1 MREIAEKRNDAV
13 ASDRLYRAV
22 RNVIQEAH
30 GVVSRVANWA
40 MVEANWRVGF
50 LIVED
55 EQKGKRKAEYGK
67 AVLRDLARRLTA
79 EYGSG
84 YDERNLRY
92 MRSFYLAFPIRNAL
106 RSELSWTHYRSLM
119 SVPDPIAREWYMNE
133 CIASSWGTR
142 YLDRQIATQSYERL
156 LSGANP
162 DRRRKRKELPLT
174 PLPDKPKSLVPAD
187 FIKNP
192 MMLEFLSLPA
202 EVKLR
207 ETKLESA
214 LISHLK
220 DVLMELGRGFC
231 FVARQKH
238 MRTETADFFI
248 DLVFYNSIL
257 KCYFLIDLKVGR
269 ITHQDVGQ
277 MDMYRRMYDEL
288 VKQPDDNPTIGIVL
302 CSETDQA
309 IARYSILKG
318 NEQLFAVKYKTYLP
332 DEETLRREIEAQ
344 KELYRLQVQDSAEIE
359 TLMSPVQPKRKL
371 SSSKK
376 NGKTKR
382 RKGASS
388 HD

>member
-1 MREIAEKRNDAV
+1 MRNNMKKILATSEVAV
-13 ASDRLYRAV
+13 ASDRLYRSV
-22 RNVIQEAH
+22 RKVIQEAQ

-55 EQKGKRKAEYGK
+55 EQKGMRKAEYGK
-67 AVLRDLARRLTA
+67 AVLKDLAHRLTA

-84 YDERNLRY
+84 YDESNLRY
-92 MRSFYLAFPIRNAL
+92 MRLFYLAFPIRDAL
-106 RSELSWTHYRSLM
+106 RHELSWTHYRSLAR
-119 SVPDPIAREWYMNE
+119 VLDPIAREWYMNE

-142 YLDRQIATQSYERL
+142 VLDRQIATQSYERRL
-156 LSGANP
+156 ADVNP
-162 DRRRKRKELPLT
+162 DRRCKRKELPLT
-174 PLPDKPKSLVPAD
+174 QLPDKPKSLVPAD

-192 MMLEFLSLPA
+192 MLLEFLSLPA
-202 EVKLR
+202 EVKIR

-238 MRTETADFFI
+238 MRTESDDFFI

-288 VKQPDDNPTIGIVL
+288 VKQPDDNPTVGIVL

-318 NEQLFAVKYKTYLP
+318 NEKLFAVKYKTYLP

-344 KELYRLQVQDSAEIE
+344 KELYRLQIQNMTEIE
-359 TLMSPVQPKRKL
+359 VQASPVRE
-371 SSSKK
+371 
-376 NGKTKR
+376 KTKTT
-382 RKGASS
+382 RKKIAKP
-388 HD
+388 